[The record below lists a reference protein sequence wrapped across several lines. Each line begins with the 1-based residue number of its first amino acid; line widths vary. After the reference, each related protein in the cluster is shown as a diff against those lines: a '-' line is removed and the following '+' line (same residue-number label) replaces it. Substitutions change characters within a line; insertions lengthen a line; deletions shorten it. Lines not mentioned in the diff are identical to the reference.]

1 METTTEQE
9 YARLIIPQS
18 KQQHQFNNKLEV
30 DQIRITDELNL
41 IKSTIT
47 YNEIETQI
55 VMRRET
61 ETVSKTS

>member
-18 KQQHQFNNKLEV
+18 KQQHQFNNKLEA

>member
-18 KQQHQFNNKLEV
+18 KQQHQFNNNLEA

-41 IKSTIT
+41 IKSTIN

-55 VMRRET
+55 VMRREI